1 MAPSET
7 GGCCPAVLRRPAET
21 SQLRLARAN
30 MWRSLTLA
38 IRVAA
43 ATAEDGYRLPVDL
56 VPGSPIPRYSIL
68 LHCAAILN
76 GGPMTSAERAEC
88 GE

>member
-1 MAPSET
+1 
-7 GGCCPAVLRRPAET
+7 
-21 SQLRLARAN
+21 

-43 ATAEDGYRLPVDL
+43 VTAEDGYQQPVDL
-56 VPGSPIPRYSIL
+56 VPGPPIPRYSIL

-76 GGPMTSAERAEC
+76 DGPMTSNERAEC
-88 GE
+88 GICGHCRCRAGMYFYAG

>member
-1 MAPSET
+1 
-7 GGCCPAVLRRPAET
+7 
-21 SQLRLARAN
+21 

>member
-1 MAPSET
+1 
-7 GGCCPAVLRRPAET
+7 
-21 SQLRLARAN
+21 

-43 ATAEDGYRLPVDL
+43 VTAEGGHRLPVDL
-56 VPGSPIPRYSIL
+56 VPGPPIPRCSIS

-88 GE
+88 GRKVRQALLGTGLVNARP

>member
-1 MAPSET
+1 
-7 GGCCPAVLRRPAET
+7 
-21 SQLRLARAN
+21 

-43 ATAEDGYRLPVDL
+43 VAAEGGYRLPVDL
-56 VPGSPIPRYSIL
+56 VPGPPIPRCSIL

-88 GE
+88 GIMPVIKDQITTLRRHNA